1 MEMVWRSGVR
11 TAGFGCFSTGAKGG
25 GFCTTG
31 LAQVHFSTGAKGAVI
46 GAIGAIGAG

>member
-1 MEMVWRSGVR
+1 
-11 TAGFGCFSTGAKGG
+11 
-25 GFCTTG
+25 